1 MTAPGHFEN
10 PRPPL
15 ATFSGYCV
23 HNSESTLTAD
33 DELIQG
39 CRKGDR
45 RAQQALFQRLSPRMY
60 GVCLRYCSS
69 REDAED
75 LLHDGFVKVFEKIG
89 SFKGQSALETWMTR
103 VFVNEAISRI
113 RKRKS
118 RGEWFTLDAEAEV
131 ADDAEEADEPE
142 NEWDAD
148 TVMQAVAALPD
159 KYRIIINLYAIEQR
173 THKEISELLGIAEGA
188 SKSQLSRARAMLRE
202 LLHKK

>member
-1 MTAPGHFEN
+1 
-10 PRPPL
+10 
-15 ATFSGYCV
+15 
-23 HNSESTLTAD
+23 
-33 DELIQG
+33 
-39 CRKGDR
+39 
-45 RAQQALFQRLSPRMY
+45 
-60 GVCLRYCSS
+60 
-69 REDAED
+69 
-75 LLHDGFVKVFEKIG
+75 
-89 SFKGQSALETWMTR
+89 
-103 VFVNEAISRI
+103 VNEAISRI

>member
-23 HNSESTLTAD
+23 HNSEPTLTAD

-89 SFKGQSALETWMTR
+89 SFKGQSALETRMTR

-118 RGEWFTLDAEAEV
+118 RGEWFSPDEDTEI
-131 ADDAEEADEPE
+131 ADSHEEEEEPQTA
-142 NEWDAD
+142 WDAD
-148 TVMQAVAALPD
+148 TDMQAVASLPGCTPSM
-159 KYRIIINLYAIEQR
+159 R
-173 THKEISELLGIAEGA
+173 
-188 SKSQLSRARAMLRE
+188 
-202 LLHKK
+202 

>member
-1 MTAPGHFEN
+1 
-10 PRPPL
+10 
-15 ATFSGYCV
+15 
-23 HNSESTLTAD
+23 
-33 DELIQG
+33 
-39 CRKGDR
+39 
-45 RAQQALFQRLSPRMY
+45 MY

-118 RGEWFTLDAEAEV
+118 RGEWFTLDAETEV

-173 THKEISELLGIAEGA
+173 THKEIGELLGIAEGA